1 MKNKIR
7 ENEVQTARVEIIAP
21 LIEFAK
27 NFHADEDGPYPEFRD
42 PKFRAIVKER
52 SESFSVSRKT
62 VLRYYKAY
70 KENGMKG
77 LLPKERAG
85 QAKKLS
91 EETERYAVSLRRA
104 VPERSVN
111 EVIYR
116 MEQDGVVAPGTV
128 KRSTLQDVFKRY
140 RVTASDLRSEKE
152 AKAFSARFEK
162 SFRNELWMGD
172 IMEGPSIRING
183 KSTRTYL
190 SVFIDDYSRF
200 VPHAEFYPNQK
211 SEIVFDTL
219 KKAVVEY
226 GLPSAVYLDN
236 GKQYK
241 NPEMRHFC
249 DLFGIKLIYCK
260 PHSPAS
266 KGKVERLLGT
276 AKRQLWPEL
285 KAEHMTS
292 IEQMN
297 LRLSEWL
304 ERYHARVHSATKE
317 APRARFMGDLMHP
330 LRMPDEELLAFAFKK
345 CVTRKANSAGE
356 ISYKRVS
363 YFAGKENAGRRLS
376 IYLMNDESKPH
387 LLCDDGSL
395 KPLAIT
401 RAGPF
406 VKEQKTETGRKD
418 ERSEKGEPR
427 RRQTIISYGEDEKD
441 GE

>member
-7 ENEVQTARVEIIAP
+7 ENEVQTTRVEIIAP

-27 NFHADEDGPYPEFRD
+27 NSPADGGGLYPEFRD
-42 PKFRAIVKER
+42 PRFRAIVKER
-52 SESFSVSRKT
+52 SELYSVSRKT

-70 KENGMKG
+70 KVYGMKG
-77 LLPKERAG
+77 LVPKARAG

-91 EETERYAVSLRRA
+91 EEVERYAVSLRRA
-104 VPERSVN
+104 LPSRSVN
-111 EVIYR
+111 EIIFM
-116 MEQDGVVAPGTV
+116 MERDGVVPKGEV

-140 RVTASDLRSEKE
+140 RVTASDLRRESE
-152 AKAFSARFEK
+152 AKTFSSRFQK

-241 NPEMRHFC
+241 NPEMRRFC

-260 PHSPAS
+260 PHSPKS
-266 KGKVERLLGT
+266 KGKCERFILTLEKQLL
-276 AKRQLWPEL
+276 PEL

-297 LRLSEWL
+297 ERLSEWL
-304 ERYHARVHSATKE
+304 ERYHTREHGATKE
-317 APRARFMGDLMHP
+317 APRARFMGDLTHP
-330 LRMPDEELLAFAFKK
+330 LRMPDEELLTFAFKK
-345 CVTRKANSAGE
+345 CITRKANSAGE
-356 ISYKRVS
+356 ISYRSVP
-363 YFAGKENAGRRLS
+363 YFAGKENAGRTLT
-376 IYLMNDESKPH
+376 IYLLGDDKNEPY

-395 KPLAIT
+395 KAMA
-401 RAGPF
+401 RAKASPF
-406 VKEQKTETGRKD
+406 VKAQKAPDKAEK
-418 ERSEKGEPR
+418 SEEKMPE
-427 RRQTIISYGEDEKD
+427 RRQTIITYGEDERY